1 MKFKKFTALALAA
14 ALTVA
19 SLSAC
24 GASKDEAA
32 ADTGTTSSAQKVSST
47 ASEQFV
53 QESEEAASEGIV
65 FPLEE
70 NMTFSMFTIMNG
82 ETSYNDVWGWQ
93 QLEERTNVSFD
104 LTEVTVSEASEK
116 ANLILASGDY
126 PEVFFKAAVLD
137 ADDYGQEG
145 IFIPL
150 EDLIR
155 EYAPTLTALL
165 DERDLWDELSA
176 SDGHVYAM
184 PDVRYQELLNNWLL
198 SYNEVWLDNLG
209 LEVPTTIDE
218 FYEVLKAIKEQDA
231 NGNGDPNDEIPLV
244 CCSDAF
250 TVASL
255 FSYFGTEGI
264 YNNGYFLNLDAET
277 NEISFYP
284 TSEEFKNLL
293 ATFAQWY
300 EEGLIDN
307 ACFTQKYEEYFA
319 IGKSSDQYG
328 FIWGDPVSAVGDRQ
342 NQYVYIDPIEGSQG
356 LAANAGIVASGL
368 SISDMCENPE
378 VIVAWC
384 DNFYDLETRVMVGN
398 GQQGV
403 DWDYDENG
411 KLVSY
416 GTGNPVIAGTVNTP
430 GRCDAEY
437 MSLTQGV
444 VSTLTGEEIESKIAI
459 MDRLGVVWPTADWS
473 DEDKKTQFSDLR
485 TNLLPTVKNYIA
497 TVVVGDKSLED
508 TWDDF
513 QAELEKM
520 GVKEYVEIYV
530 STLGDGYTAAE

>member
-24 GASKDEAA
+24 GASKEEAA
-32 ADTGTTSSAQKVSST
+32 ADTGKTSSAQEVSST
-47 ASEQFV
+47 ASEQSV
-53 QESEEAASEGIV
+53 QESEEATSEGIV

-70 NMTFSMFTIMNG
+70 KMTFSMFAIMNG

-104 LTEVTVSEASEK
+104 LTEVTASEASEK

-126 PEVFFKAAVLD
+126 PEVFFKAGVLD

-155 EYAPTLTALL
+155 EYAPNLTALL
-165 DERDLWDELSA
+165 DERDLWDVLSA

-184 PDVRYQELLNNWLL
+184 PDVRYQEILNNWLL

-218 FYEVLKAIKEQDA
+218 FHDVLKAIKEQDA

-250 TVASL
+250 TVSCL

-264 YNNGYFLNLDAET
+264 YNNGYFLNLDVET

-328 FIWGDPVSAVGDRQ
+328 FIWGDPAGAVGDRQ

-368 SISDMCENPE
+368 SISDKCENPE

-403 DWDYDENG
+403 DWDYNENG
-411 KLVSY
+411 KLVNY
-416 GTGNPVIAGTVNTP
+416 GTGNPVIAGTTNTP

-444 VSTLTGEEIESKIAI
+444 VSTLTGEEIESKIAF
-459 MDRLGVVWPTADWS
+459 MDRLGIVWPTADWS
-473 DEDKKTQFSDLR
+473 DEDKKTQFSDLG
-485 TNLLPTVKNYIA
+485 TNLSPTVKNYIA